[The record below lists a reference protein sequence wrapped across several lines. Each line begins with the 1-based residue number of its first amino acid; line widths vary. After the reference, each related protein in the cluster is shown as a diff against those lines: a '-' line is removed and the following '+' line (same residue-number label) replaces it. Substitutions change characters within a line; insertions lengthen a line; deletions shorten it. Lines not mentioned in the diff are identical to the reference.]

1 MWQKSSRRAL
11 INLAPPPSRDTLT
24 PPSVDMTAKN
34 NLSAVRRD
42 RPLPSSPIF
51 RFFGS
56 APLLWHEPPRLVF
69 VVWSQLNCQ
78 VERGRWREGAKSDGK
93 EKRKRRVLCANKG
106 GAHFHVVVKKEGE
119 LWGAFSLHFTGNN
132 GEKSKISFLVPL

>member
-1 MWQKSSRRAL
+1 MWLKSSRRAL

-24 PPSVDMTAKN
+24 PPSVDMTANN
-34 NLSAVRRD
+34 NLSAVRTD

-56 APLLWHEPPRLVF
+56 ALLLWHEPPRLVF

-78 VERGRWREGAKSDGK
+78 VERGRGREGAKSDGK
-93 EKRKRRVLCANKG
+93 EKTKRRVLCANKG
-106 GAHFHVVVKKEGE
+106 GAHFHVVVKKEGK
-119 LWGAFSLHFTGNN
+119 LWGAFLS
-132 GEKSKISFLVPL
+132 PLYGKQWRKEQN